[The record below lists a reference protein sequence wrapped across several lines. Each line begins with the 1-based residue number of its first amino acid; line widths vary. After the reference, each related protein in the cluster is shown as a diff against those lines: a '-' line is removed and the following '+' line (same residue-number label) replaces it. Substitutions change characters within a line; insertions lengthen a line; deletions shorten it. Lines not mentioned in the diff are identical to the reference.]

1 MDLAGWNA
9 RYASETSELGEPT
22 PLVIRVAESL
32 IPGYALD
39 LASGTGRNAL
49 WLAEQGW
56 KVTAVDGATS
66 ALYILAQHALRAGL
80 QIELLHAD
88 LSKGEFAPLQNEWD
102 LVLICYYLQRE
113 LFEAAKAAVR
123 PGGILLAIVHTTE
136 GDELPTVNRL
146 HLGELQTFFEE
157 WEILHSYEGK
167 PEDPAH
173 KRAVAEIVAR
183 RPDY

>member
-1 MDLAGWNA
+1 MDLAGWNQ
-9 RYASETSELGEPT
+9 RYALGAHELDEPT

-32 IPGYALD
+32 IPGSALD

-56 KVTAVDGATS
+56 KVTAVDGAAS
-66 ALYILAQHALRAGL
+66 ALDILGQHAQHAGL
-80 QIELLHAD
+80 PIQLLHAD
-88 LSKGEFAPLQNEWD
+88 LSKSEIAPLQNEWD

-146 HLGELQTFFEE
+146 CPGELQTHFAG
-157 WEILHSYEGK
+157 WEVLHSYEGK

-183 RPDY
+183 RPH